1 MKPFGPLLFK
11 LLRLRRRVRVENR
24 RVLHAPT
31 QQTDAG
37 TVLEINGRVEKHRR
51 PRMRQS
57 ILGALCVV
65 MGLSASVAMS
75 NATER
80 EGPYAIITDSF
91 NAVIAAIMAPAGDP
105 ISPPTPR
112 AKPKP
117 TLKEKPALAEKPAPE
132 PGVVAQCGAATII
145 SKLASD
151 GGCGQFYQ
159 GCNVCSI
166 RYDGCAPEDKALC
179 KTSKCLERTCTR
191 RVVCSSK
198 ACIIRGNAPTCEAR
212 MARTSCLKPMFK

>member
-1 MKPFGPLLFK
+1 
-11 LLRLRRRVRVENR
+11 
-24 RVLHAPT
+24 
-31 QQTDAG
+31 
-37 TVLEINGRVEKHRR
+37 
-51 PRMRQS
+51 
-57 ILGALCVV
+57 
-65 MGLSASVAMS
+65 MS

-80 EGPYAIITDSF
+80 EGPYAFITDSF

-151 GGCGQFYQ
+151 GETLVYRATFASDMVDKMVADGCGQFYK

-198 ACIIRGNAPTCEAR
+198 ACIIRGKAPTCEAR